1 MDKPKRTF
9 DEVLALVNHIG
20 EEERHFNALEMEY
33 RKLASQWLLVSLGAI
48 GYVLSREN
56 QLVIPPWT
64 LVIGI
69 SLAAAVGIFIIWIL
83 DLRVY
88 HQLLHAAFMEGVKL
102 EQEYPEFLPQIRTQ
116 MRATQQ
122 SGDIVRRVVLFYFF
136 SILALLVIANIA
148 AWNVCDLPALN
159 VAVHVVTLIAA
170 AAVYRHMLSISRKN
184 DQPVQ
189 KAS

>member
-1 MDKPKRTF
+1 MKEKLTF

-88 HQLLHAAFMEGVKL
+88 HQLLHAAFMEGIKL
-102 EQEYPEFLPQIRTQ
+102 EQDYPEFLPQVRTR

-136 SILALLVIANIA
+136 SIQALLVIANIA
-148 AWNVCDLPALN
+148 VWNVCHITALN
-159 VAVHVVTLIAA
+159 MTVHLLTLIMAV
-170 AAVYRHMLSISRKN
+170 AVYRHMLSVSKKN
-184 DQPVQ
+184 EQPV
-189 KAS
+189 